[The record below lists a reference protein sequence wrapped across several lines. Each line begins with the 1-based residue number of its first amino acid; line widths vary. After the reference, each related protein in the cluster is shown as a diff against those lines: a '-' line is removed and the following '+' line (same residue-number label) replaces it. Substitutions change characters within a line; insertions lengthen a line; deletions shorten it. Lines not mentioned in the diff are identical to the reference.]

1 MNSFFGKMI
10 YLFGSFDTASA
21 IPGHHVI
28 PKPELI
34 SRIHRLG
41 GTVVSSIDDS
51 VEWVV
56 FSDHHLGENEPG
68 IKEVRDC
75 CSFGVSWPEISKWVE
90 QEELQF
96 DIFPLDVLE
105 RFKIIE
111 SLDDPMNNH
120 LVYAFRAMAS
130 ELAELRKKD
139 SGEKTAPVA
148 LDEVKVNL
156 EMVSDACL
164 DRYCEISDLDTL
176 FLYEIRK
183 IAREAKRA
191 RKSTSA
197 QRWDALLSSPAI
209 RILGQSNV
217 TKNPSE
223 SGYAHFG
230 MEIWSIHSGRYYGSE
245 ESAYGRDV
253 LTAYADIMIKNN
265 ARASEMKITL
275 PADRSGVVKYGEIH
289 GDNIMMSLDTLEL
302 DAILQSKT
310 DGEALVL
317 FTSSVK
323 SRGVNT
329 DVRLVLFRE

>member
-1 MNSFFGKMI
+1 MNPFYGKKVHILGTLGNHNPRTTSIMSKPDMI
-10 YLFGSFDTASA
+10 RN
-21 IPGHHVI
+21 I
-28 PKPELI
+28 E
-34 SRIHRLG
+34 RLG
-41 GTVVSSIDDS
+41 GTLVYKFDANVDILIAEDDAD
-51 VEWVV
+51 VHANPLWI
-56 FSDHHLGENEPG
+56 FM
-68 IKEVRDC
+68 
-75 CSFGVSWPEISKWVE
+75 EISPEHAVVWI
-90 QEELQF
+90 QASQMTTDILPDEEVVKLR
-96 DIFPLDVLE
+96 DINSPTAAGKENTFYHAV
-105 RFKIIE
+105 RC
-111 SLDDPMNNH
+111 
-120 LVYAFRAMAS
+120 AAT
-130 ELAELRKKD
+130 ELLHLRKQLAD
-139 SGEKTAPVA
+139 ALALVPAPPA
-148 LDEVKVNL
+148 EVKVDL
-156 EMVSDACL
+156 ETVSDACL